1 MMLRP
6 LVFCVVARRMRSI
19 EVSRPSNAYPG
30 YQTLTLF
37 TAPSSIILLCCLTAT
52 TSLSATKESS
62 RSEFFVQLGGLVGA
76 STTLFPGVAH
86 AAKYGGIGAGSP
98 NVMDPKD
105 ADVDKDILAS
115 GAVQNAI
122 KAVQSY
128 QAAVKSM
135 LEALEKNPQ
144 TDVGGYVRKE
154 FDFVKVRS
162 ELNTINTAFDEDTQR
177 GTDRIIRNILQDITE
192 VEISNK
198 QKDGVERSTRRLEIL
213 EGKLIKLDQAFS
225 DFLAFASA

>member
-1 MMLRP
+1 
-6 LVFCVVARRMRSI
+6 
-19 EVSRPSNAYPG
+19 
-30 YQTLTLF
+30 
-37 TAPSSIILLCCLTAT
+37 
-52 TSLSATKESS
+52 
-62 RSEFFVQLGGLVGA
+62 
-76 STTLFPGVAH
+76 
-86 AAKYGGIGAGSP
+86 
-98 NVMDPKD
+98 MDPKD

-177 GTDRIIRNILQDITE
+177 GTDRLIRNILQDITE

-213 EGKLIKLDQAFS
+213 EGKLIKLDQGFS
-225 DFLAFASA
+225 DFLAFTTA